1 MITILVAAIGIG
13 IIAAIQWG
21 LFYSDPSPIALG
33 GSIVSS
39 LMFVV
44 TFCVGLKIL
53 K

>member
-1 MITILVAAIGIG
+1 MVIILIALVIG

-21 LFYSDPSPIALG
+21 LFYFDPSPTALG

-39 LMFVV
+39 LTFVV
-44 TFCVGLKIL
+44 TFCVGLKVL